1 MDDSQQDDRANQRA
15 DADPAKLRG
24 ERPVPWTPAKEGGR
38 VGGRAGPR
46 VVVKQRHLGDQHIPA
61 DDPPRERSQSRQQK
75 GDDDRHERVPVPT
88 FFSAGGQAIGRSA
101 RVRSGV
107 DQLRD
112 CKCGNCR

>member
-1 MDDSQQDDRANQRA
+1 M
-15 DADPAKLRG
+15 
-24 ERPVPWTPAKEGGR
+24 
-38 VGGRAGPR
+38 
-46 VVVKQRHLGDQHIPA
+46 KQRHLGDQHIPA

-107 DQLRD
+107 GDLRERE
-112 CKCGNCR
+112 CGDGRGREVARSRGLA